1 MKKVLYLHGLE
12 SSNSCEKVQFLERQ
26 CVALAPAIDYRRDDI
41 EEFLFDIVESF
52 HPDLIVGSS
61 MGGYVGLMLANYYGV
76 NVIAFNPAIHSRSI
90 EPKLDRLEAKQVN
103 INVQPIIVLGLQ
115 DTVVDPKETV
125 NLIDNS
131 ELEVTYEMYT
141 YLGHRITIDVFVDIY
156 NKYIK

>member
-41 EEFLFDIVESF
+41 EKFLMDIVESF
-52 HPDLIVGSS
+52 HPDLIIGSS
-61 MGGYVGLMLANYYGV
+61 MGGHVGLMLANYYGV

-90 EPKLDRLEAKQVN
+90 EPKLDRLEAKRHN
-103 INVQPIIVLGLQ
+103 INVQPIIVLGLE
-115 DTVVDPKETV
+115 DVIVNPNETV
-125 NLIDNS
+125 KLLNES
-131 ELEVTYEMYT
+131 ELAVTYEMYP
-141 YLGHRITIDVFVDIY
+141 YLGHRITFDVFVNIY